1 MWPVAQIP
9 TCDSTQ
15 NWAFAQIAADPEKA
29 CFAGY
34 TLAQTAG
41 VGRQGHAWL
50 DSGQGLALSLG
61 WPETDLLRGW
71 PAWISLAVVEALTGL
86 YGSLAAA
93 IGLKWPNDLMVQ
105 GRKLG
110 GVLVHQKRVHG
121 RSWLVAGIGLNLR
134 WVAPP
139 PPALLAIDLF
149 SVLGRPIDPGP
160 LAEAIVDRC
169 GRAIGHPAPQQWAE
183 RFYGLDVFRGQS
195 VCLRGPQG
203 SQGLQSST
211 GLAPGLAVVGT
222 YRAVD
227 AEGRIGIQTPEG
239 LQFFSLGEVSLRQA
253 QGDAR
258 G

>member
-29 CFAGY
+29 CFAVY

-41 VGRQGHAWL
+41 VGRQGHAWV

-61 WPETDLLRGW
+61 WPETDRLRGW
-71 PAWISLAVVEALTGL
+71 PAWISLAVVEALTAL
-86 YGSLAAA
+86 YGPLAAA

-110 GVLVHQKRVHG
+110 GILVHQKRVHG

-134 WVAPP
+134 WVTAPP
-139 PPALLAIDLF
+139 PDLLAIDLF
-149 SVLGRPIDPGP
+149 SVLGTPIDPGP

-169 GRAIGHPAPQQWAE
+169 AQAIGQPAPQQWAE
-183 RFYGLDVFRGQS
+183 RFYGLDVFRGQE
-195 VCLRGPQG
+195 VCLSGPQG
-203 SQGLQSST
+203 SLGPHAPAGQGS
-211 GLAPGLAVVGT
+211 GAAVVGT
-222 YRAVD
+222 YRAID

-239 LQFFSLGEVSLRQA
+239 LRFFSLGEVSLRQA
-253 QGDAR
+253 QGGSR

>member
-1 MWPVAQIP
+1 MWPIAQIP

-15 NWAFAQIAADPEKA
+15 NWAFAQIFADPEKA

-71 PAWISLAVVEALTGL
+71 PAWVSLAVVEALTAL
-86 YGSLAAA
+86 YGPLAGA
-93 IGLKWPNDLMVQ
+93 IGLKWPNDLMLQ

-110 GVLVHQKRVHG
+110 GVLVHQKRVHD

-134 WVAPP
+134 WVVPP
-139 PPALLAIDLF
+139 PPDLLAIDLF
-149 SVLGRPIDPGP
+149 SVLAKPIDAGP
-160 LAEAIVDRC
+160 LAEAIADRC
-169 GRAIGHPAPQQWAE
+169 AQAIGHPAPQQWAE
-183 RFYGLDVFRGQS
+183 RFYGRDVFRGQE

-203 SQGLQSST
+203 SLGRH
-211 GLAPGLAVVGT
+211 APAGQESGVTVVGT
-222 YRAVD
+222 YRYID
-227 AEGRIGIQTPEG
+227 AEGRIGIQTTEG

-253 QGDAR
+253 RRDAR

>member
-15 NWAFAQIAADPEKA
+15 NWAFAQIAADPGKT

-50 DSGQGLALSLG
+50 DSGHGLALSLG
-61 WPETDLLRGW
+61 WPETGLLRGW
-71 PAWISLAVVEALTGL
+71 PAWISLAVVQALTAL
-86 YGSLAAA
+86 YGPLAAA
-93 IGLKWPNDLMVQ
+93 VGLKWPNDLMVQ

-110 GVLVHQKRVHG
+110 GVLVHQKRVHD

-139 PPALLAIDLF
+139 PPDLLAIDLF
-149 SVLGRPIDPGP
+149 SVLGKTVDPEP

-169 GRAIGHPAPQQWAE
+169 AQAIGQPAPQQWAE
-183 RFYGLDVFRGQS
+183 RFYGMDVFRGQE

-203 SQGLQSST
+203 SPSPQ
-211 GLAPGLAVVGT
+211 APAGQEAGVTVVGT
-222 YRAVD
+222 YRAID
-227 AEGRIGIQTPEG
+227 AEGRIGIQTPAG
-239 LQFFSLGEVSLRQA
+239 LQFFSLGEVSLRQVR
-253 QGDAR
+253 GD
-258 G
+258 GCG